1 MPQQI
6 HHKKNEI
13 QDVELF
19 EDKECTE
26 AFDFMDKK
34 DLYIELVSGDITPLV
49 RLRNQA
55 ATWQNIYTPYL
66 CEQFKHYE
74 PLDKIKTLD
83 DINLNL
89 SKYIPKDN
97 AVLFLTQEDTLKYSE
112 IFKDRT
118 CAMLNK
124 VTLDVIKEKNTKKL
138 TIFLPHGTQSELQKA
153 NEVAKELKEKY
164 GVEEVN
170 LFALHC
176 FIRGLCFIN
185 EKLSFYH
192 YANHNSVAEVKF
204 SESFINKIITTN
216 STGILKP
223 EDSTERLQVIDAKEM
238 LEEYLNENNLI

>member
-153 NEVAKELKEKY
+153 KEVEKELKEKY

-170 LFALHC
+170 LFVLHC
-176 FIRGLCFIN
+176 FGTLYINRHNYLSYQSYDFLKNPLKSIRLKYF
-185 EKLSFYH
+185 
-192 YANHNSVAEVKF
+192 
-204 SESFINKIITTN
+204 NKIITTN